1 MGSWIVTS
9 SAEIKEKPS
18 RQGPTGL
25 AQRLVWL
32 SLRPYEQIDQY
43 VS

>member
-1 MGSWIVTS
+1 MGSWILS
-9 SAEIKEKPS
+9 SLVGIKEKPR
-18 RQGPTGL
+18 RQGPTVL

-43 VS
+43 VG